1 MGATVQACAAVEHRL
16 RIEPPC
22 QQSLVN
28 RVRGAKAPVL
38 GGTSQACSVLA
49 FEFKLFGVSFVHAVL
64 HERSAV
70 TSRHVLLVG
79 EVLADVRLVLLTHF
93 IKLLISSF
101 LEAVLYE
108 IFAIVSLQAFV
119 ISHIV
124 AGFGLVLLR

>member
-22 QQSLVN
+22 QQSLAN

-79 EVLADVRLVLLTHF
+79 EVLADGRLILLTHI
-93 IKLLISSF
+93 IKLLIPSF
-101 LEAVLYE
+101 LETLLEEVL
-108 IFAIVSLQAFV
+108 AIVSLEALV
-119 ISHIV
+119 IGHII